1 MHDENVSKTENL
13 NFSVD
18 NSPRE
23 QLTFAIIDNKSKVIP
38 ILKEN
43 KIAGKK
49 YISYGEDNKYPDY
62 LFTMYQNSTI
72 LQSIINGIIDYTIGQ
87 GVSSKFL
94 NEQIN
99 TDGETYEDILK
110 NIILDLMVT
119 GGFAINGLRD
129 ANDNISELYW
139 INISHIRLSEDG
151 KTGYYDENIT
161 GWGSKPKEIPIF
173 DPTKKQKSFLF
184 YYKGP
189 SRGLY
194 PIPRWSG
201 AIKAV
206 ETSCE
211 ISNYHLNSI
220 LNNFNPSAIISFNN
234 GVPAKNIQ
242 EDIEKR
248 INKKFVGSDNVNRFI
263 LSFSDNGDN
272 QTTVQK
278 LDSDSAD
285 QKFHTLKDSIT
296 EEIFIAFRATPA
308 LFGMNPENTGFS
320 KTEFL
325 ESFQLFYKTVIE
337 PIQKSLNKVFGK
349 IFDTSNP
356 LTFNKLV
363 IWDDEIK
370 TVDNTEDKEVNKQ
383 NYN

>member
-94 NEQIN
+94 NEQVN